1 MWTHYLDPEPLQCA
15 GKAQKKNLAT
25 IRSGPPGT
33 RRAAE
38 TVFIM
43 KIVRR
48 DKKGRKQIDE
58 GSAEFQDYLVRFED
72 INHSWK
78 SKC

>member
-1 MWTHYLDPEPLQCA
+1 M
-15 GKAQKKNLAT
+15 LAK

-43 KIVRR
+43 KIT
-48 DKKGRKQIDE
+48 KKDLKGHRKLAPD
-58 GSAEFQDYLVRFED
+58 SAEFQDYLARYED
-72 INHSWK
+72 ICVMCLFGK
-78 SKC
+78 